1 MGRYENYLRFFKDII
16 KTVTRLCNSFIKIKK
31 LTNDLFNT
39 GNIATKD
46 YCLKLY
52 RQFTT
57 GEMME
62 NFLWNATEIKKIV
75 KKLDP
80 ELIRFYKNTIKFF
93 SHIKKPLQNKSIT
106 EEIFLNDLK
115 KQFKKGDVR
124 KQQV

>member
-1 MGRYENYLRFFKDII
+1 M
-16 KTVTRLCNSFIKIKK
+16 
-31 LTNDLFNT
+31 FNT
-39 GNIATKD
+39 GTIATKD

-57 GEMME
+57 GEMMK
-62 NFLWNATEIKKIV
+62 NFLWNATEIKKIL

-106 EEIFLNDLK
+106 EEIFLDDLK